1 MGQWAGALE
10 GVVMFSDCYRGK
22 KVVVT
27 GHTGF
32 KGTWL
37 SRWLTLLGAEVMG
50 ISNEVPTQPSMFEI
64 LELEKTM
71 DHRLLDVRD
80 AKALAQALHE
90 FKPDCIFHLAAQA
103 IVSVSY
109 DDPLGTISTNAMG
122 TAHVLDAVRQ
132 FTHPCQ
138 VVIVTSDK
146 CYENVEWE
154 WGYKETDHLGG
165 KDIYSASKAATEV
178 IFHAYFHSFLQ
189 EKNNIRVASA
199 RAGNVIG
206 GGDWATNRIVVDA
219 VLSWDKQ
226 QPVAIRS
233 PEATRPWQHVL
244 EPLSGYLWL
253 GAQLATDDR
262 LNGESFNFGP
272 RAEQNHR
279 VIKLIA
285 DVFQHWQGDFPCY
298 EITGN
303 TPFYEAGL
311 LKLNCDKS
319 LFYLKWQPT
328 LTYDECVEFVG
339 EWYAGYYQHKSD
351 IQALTLQQLEAYIER
366 ATNRGNA
373 WT

>member
-1 MGQWAGALE
+1 LE